1 MMNNFTH
8 QILNKL
14 KVETDSTS
22 SLTSQFILSTI
33 QVILASCF
41 IGISSQV
48 KIPLY
53 FTPVPLIITNTA
65 ILLVSALL
73 GYRKG
78 ALAVL
83 GYLAQGF
90 FGLPVWAGG
99 AVGGFAYFM
108 GPTGGYLLGYVAL
121 ALICGFFLGKNQ
133 SYSFSKIMGVFLL
146 ASFVQLG
153 IGCLWLS
160 QFVGIENCLALGFFP
175 FILGDATKAI
185 LATFMLKH
193 FKNIS

>member
-1 MMNNFTH
+1 MNNFTH
-8 QILNKL
+8 QILNKV
-14 KVETDSTS
+14 KTETASINS
-22 SLTSQFILSTI
+22 STSQFILSTL

-41 IGISSQV
+41 IGICSQI

-53 FTPVPLIITNTA
+53 FTPVPLIVTNAA

-83 GYLAQGF
+83 GYFTQGF

-99 AVGGFAYFM
+99 AVGGLAYFM
-108 GPTGGYLLGYVAL
+108 GPTGGYLVGYIAL
-121 ALICGFFLGKNQ
+121 AIICGFFLGKNQ
-133 SYSFSKIMGVFLL
+133 SYSFSKIMGIFLL
-146 ASFVQLG
+146 ASFIQLG

-160 QFVGIENCLALGFFP
+160 RFVGIENCLALGFFP
-175 FILGDATKAI
+175 FIIGDVVKAFFAAS
-185 LATFMLKH
+185 LLKY
-193 FKNIS
+193 FKKNS